1 MTAAAIYI
9 RVSSEMQLDGHSLDA
24 QERLC
29 REYCQRHGLAI
40 TSVYREEAESAS
52 SNDRPEFQRMLGDA
66 RAGVFAAIV
75 FNHTWRFSRSIDDA
89 ALMARLER
97 TGVQLI
103 STTESI
109 DTKTPGGR
117 LQRNITL
124 AIGQHYLDQLRA
136 ETTRGKRERA
146 LQGYSN
152 ASHPPFGYVRVSD
165 RQNAPGPE
173 ADTVREMFERY
184 GTGAYSDVEI
194 AGWLNA
200 LGKRTAGHWGH
211 RPFSKDTIR
220 AILINPYYI
229 GMVGYRGLTDRETE
243 TGQRARASKRA
254 WQWIPGKHEA
264 LITPELFDRCRA
276 VRAERGQRYVGR
288 RPSKSHVYV
297 MPKLARCAR
306 CGGPLKCTTDNQGEA
321 RYACSAHDRAIVCD
335 SVRRSVREAHLLEDL
350 DALVGE
356 LSLTEPVKARAI
368 ELLEN
373 GDETAAAERRRAAL
387 GVEMKR
393 LNRMY
398 QSGNIGDGEYDQEIG
413 RLKGELASLAKPAGA
428 FDLRAAIAALDD
440 MATLWRQAT
449 VPERSEILRSV
460 FFALRVDLD
469 AGAVTGYEP
478 KNEYAAVLRAAHSG
492 KDDNSGSD
500 GRRFRNW
507 RPRRKS

>member
-1 MTAAAIYI
+1 
-9 RVSSEMQLDGHSLDA
+9 
-24 QERLC
+24 
-29 REYCQRHGLAI
+29 
-40 TSVYREEAESAS
+40 
-52 SNDRPEFQRMLGDA
+52 
-66 RAGVFAAIV
+66 
-75 FNHTWRFSRSIDDA
+75 
-89 ALMARLER
+89 
-97 TGVQLI
+97 
-103 STTESI
+103 
-109 DTKTPGGR
+109 
-117 LQRNITL
+117 
-124 AIGQHYLDQLRA
+124 
-136 ETTRGKRERA
+136 
-146 LQGYSN
+146 
-152 ASHPPFGYVRVSD
+152 
-165 RQNAPGPE
+165 
-173 ADTVREMFERY
+173 
-184 GTGAYSDVEI
+184 
-194 AGWLNA
+194 
-200 LGKRTAGHWGH
+200 
-211 RPFSKDTIR
+211 
-220 AILINPYYI
+220 
-229 GMVGYRGLTDRETE
+229 
-243 TGQRARASKRA
+243 
-254 WQWIPGKHEA
+254 
-264 LITPELFDRCRA
+264 
-276 VRAERGQRYVGR
+276 
-288 RPSKSHVYV
+288 
-297 MPKLARCAR
+297 
-306 CGGPLKCTTDNQGEA
+306 
-321 RYACSAHDRAIVCD
+321 
-335 SVRRSVREAHLLEDL
+335 VREAHLLEDL

>member
-184 GTGAYSDVEI
+184 ATGAYSDVEI

-200 LGKRTAGHWGH
+200 QGKRTSGHWGH

-254 WQWIPGKHEA
+254 WQWIPGKHEP

-276 VRAERGQRYVGR
+276 VRAERGSRYVGR
-288 RPSKSHVYV
+288 RPSKSHIYV
-297 MPKLARCAR
+297 LPKLARCAR
-306 CGGPLKCTTDNQGEA
+306 CGGPA
-321 RYACSAHDRAIVCD
+321 
-335 SVRRSVREAHLLEDL
+335 
-350 DALVGE
+350 
-356 LSLTEPVKARAI
+356 
-368 ELLEN
+368 
-373 GDETAAAERRRAAL
+373 
-387 GVEMKR
+387 
-393 LNRMY
+393 
-398 QSGNIGDGEYDQEIG
+398 
-413 RLKGELASLAKPAGA
+413 PA
-428 FDLRAAIAALDD
+428 
-440 MATLWRQAT
+440 T
-449 VPERSEILRSV
+449 
-460 FFALRVDLD
+460 
-469 AGAVTGYEP
+469 
-478 KNEYAAVLRAAHSG
+478 
-492 KDDNSGSD
+492 
-500 GRRFRNW
+500 
-507 RPRRKS
+507 